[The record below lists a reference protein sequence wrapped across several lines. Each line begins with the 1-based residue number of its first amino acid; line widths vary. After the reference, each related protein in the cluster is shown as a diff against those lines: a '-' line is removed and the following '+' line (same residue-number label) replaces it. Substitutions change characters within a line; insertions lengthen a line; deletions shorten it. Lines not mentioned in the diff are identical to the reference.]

1 MAGRDGREKCSEL
14 DELSEGGIN
23 TFIAVVK
30 GQEEKVCFSG
40 IAVYIYIYIYSL
52 YIVQLCP
59 FSGTCV
65 MYTLEVLRKL
75 TV

>member
-23 TFIAVVK
+23 TFIALVK

-40 IAVYIYIYIYSL
+40 IAVYI
-52 YIVQLCP
+52 
-59 FSGTCV
+59 
-65 MYTLEVLRKL
+65 
-75 TV
+75 